1 MKASAKAILVL
12 VAVVPSLLVAAGPA
26 AADYHVLCGPV
37 PVSGDAHNL
46 ASSGGQ
52 LRATGSITCTGRT
65 ITVQKFQILDVAA
78 QQVVASLPETV
89 CGNACAFEITTPVA
103 AGYYEVSLQF
113 HVSGNG
119 GSNFRQTEYV
129 FLGSGQPT
137 RTCGFRFGV
146 PVNCV

>member
-1 MKASAKAILVL
+1 MKASAKAILML
-12 VAVVPSLLVAAGPA
+12 VAVVASLLVGAGPA
-26 AADYHVLCGPV
+26 AADYHGLCGPG
-37 PVSGDAHNL
+37 PGDTHNL
-46 ASSGGQ
+46 TSSGGQ

-89 CGNACAFEITTPVA
+89 CGNSCAFEITTPVA

-119 GSNFRQTEYV
+119 GSNFRQSEYV
-129 FLGSGQPT
+129 FVGSGQPT
-137 RTCGFRFGV
+137 KTCGFRFGV